1 MGTYKYDYP
10 PDDEL
15 EARAKEVGY
24 LQLADELGIPGN
36 TLRSYMRSR
45 NLQTKKS
52 SQKATIKNI
61 KSVDEEVSQEEVLTQ
76 RIKELESQLRKDRK
90 EHVYDERVTK
100 AVEDHLTSTQAKYKP
115 SKLGKKRASKTKH
128 EFVLLLS
135 DLHAGEVV
143 SREETGGINAYNWD
157 IMLARLD
164 KLRRGLVSYQENR
177 PYPVGKLR
185 ILALGDQL
193 SGNIHAELEATNSV
207 PLAEAVV
214 QLGADLS
221 EWVDS
226 MTEIFPEVTFD
237 GVVGNHPRAHKKPW
251 AKQGYDNAD
260 WTVYKIV
267 ETALRHRSNIHFD
280 IPKSSQHR
288 VVIAENWPCLIF
300 HGDGIRSTM
309 PGVPWSGV
317 SRRVNTLAAQ
327 YQAANKPVR
336 AYFLGHFH
344 VPNWV
349 QTNAGWIG
357 MNGSVK
363 GPDEYSMKQF
373 GGGAQAA
380 QSLVTFHPEHGP
392 TDYSVIDLADNEGV

>member
-1 MGTYKYDYP
+1 M
-10 PDDEL
+10 
-15 EARAKEVGY
+15 
-24 LQLADELGIPGN
+24 
-36 TLRSYMRSR
+36 
-45 NLQTKKS
+45 
-52 SQKATIKNI
+52 
-61 KSVDEEVSQEEVLTQ
+61 
-76 RIKELESQLRKDRK
+76 
-90 EHVYDERVTK
+90 
-100 AVEDHLTSTQAKYKP
+100 
-115 SKLGKKRASKTKH
+115 
-128 EFVLLLS
+128 LLLS

-143 SREETGGINAYNWD
+143 SHEETGGINSYNWD

-185 ILALGDQL
+185 ILGLGDQL

-207 PLAEAVV
+207 PLAEATV

-260 WTVYKIV
+260 WTVYKIM
-267 ETALRHRSNIHFD
+267 ETALRHRSNIKFD
-280 IPKSSQHR
+280 IPKASQHR
-288 VVIAENWPCLIF
+288 LVIAENWPVLIL

-309 PGVPWSGV
+309 PGIPWGGV
-317 SRRVNTLAAQ
+317 ARRVNALAAQ
-327 YQAANKPVR
+327 YNAAKKPITS
-336 AYFLGHFH
+336 YFLGHFH

-349 QTNAGWIG
+349 QTTAGWIG
-357 MNGSVK
+357 MNGSIK

-380 QSLVTFHPEHGP
+380 QALITFHPEHGP
-392 TDYSVIDLADNEGV
+392 TDFSVIDLADYERV

>member
-1 MGTYKYDYP
+1 
-10 PDDEL
+10 
-15 EARAKEVGY
+15 VGD
-24 LQLADELGIPGN
+24 LD
-36 TLRSYMRSR
+36 
-45 NLQTKKS
+45 
-52 SQKATIKNI
+52 
-61 KSVDEEVSQEEVLTQ
+61 VSEEEVLRQ
-76 RIKELESQLRKDRK
+76 RVQELERLLRKDRK
-90 EHVYDERVTK
+90 ESVYDERVTA
-100 AVEDHLTSTQAKYKP
+100 AVEDNMARVKTKYKP
-115 SKLGKKRASKTKH
+115 ASIPKGRASKTKH

-143 SREETGGINAYNWD
+143 SFEETGGINSYDWET
-157 IMLARLD
+157 MLARLD
-164 KLRRGLVSYQENR
+164 KLRKGLVSYQENR
-177 PYPVGKLR
+177 PYPVAKLR

-193 SGNIHAELEATNSV
+193 SGNIHAELEATNDI
-207 PLAEAVV
+207 PLAEATV
-214 QLGADLS
+214 QLGADLA

-260 WTVYKIV
+260 WTVYKII
-267 ETALRHRSNIHFD
+267 ETALRSNDNIKFD

-288 VVIAENWPCLIF
+288 LTIAENWPVLIL

-309 PGVPWSGV
+309 PGIPWGGV
-317 SRRVNTLAAQ
+317 ARRVSALAAQ
-327 YQAANKPVR
+327 YQAAKKPISC
-336 AYFLGHFH
+336 YFLGHFH

-357 MNGSVK
+357 MNGSIK

-380 QSLVTFHPEHGP
+380 QALVTFHPEHGP
-392 TDYSVIDLADNEGV
+392 TDFSVIDLA

>member
-1 MGTYKYDYP
+1 MN
-10 PDDEL
+10 
-15 EARAKEVGY
+15 RQHGY
-24 LQLADELGIPGN
+24 YAVASMLGIPKSTYQHHCQARGIP
-36 TLRSYMRSR
+36 TVKEAAALKVEKIGDLDVAEEEILR
-45 NLQTKKS
+45 
-52 SQKATIKNI
+52 
-61 KSVDEEVSQEEVLTQ
+61 Q
-76 RIKELESQLRKDRK
+76 RVQELEKQLRKDRK
-90 EHVYDERVTK
+90 ELVYEERVTA
-100 AVEDHLTSTQAKYKP
+100 AVEQNLARVTTKYKP
-115 SKLGKKRASKTKH
+115 AKVKAHKKSKTGH

-143 SREETGGINAYNWD
+143 SLEETGGINAYDWD
-157 IMLARLD
+157 IMLERLD
-164 KLRRGLVSYQENR
+164 RLRAGLVSYQENR
-177 PYPVGKLR
+177 PYPVNKLR

-221 EWVDS
+221 EWTES
-226 MTEIFPEVTFD
+226 LTEIFPQVTFD

-260 WTVYKIV
+260 WTVYKIM
-267 ETALRHRSNIHFD
+267 ETTLRHNPNIAFD

-288 VVIAENWPCLIF
+288 LTIAENWPVLCL
-300 HGDGIRSTM
+300 HGDGIRSSM
-309 PGVPWSGV
+309 PGIPWGGV
-317 SRRVNTLAAQ
+317 ARRVTSLSAQ
-327 YQAANKPVR
+327 YNAAKQPITS
-336 AYFLGHFH
+336 YFLGHFH

-380 QSLVTFHPEHGP
+380 QSLITFHPERGP
-392 TDYSVIDLADNEGV
+392 TDYSVIDLA